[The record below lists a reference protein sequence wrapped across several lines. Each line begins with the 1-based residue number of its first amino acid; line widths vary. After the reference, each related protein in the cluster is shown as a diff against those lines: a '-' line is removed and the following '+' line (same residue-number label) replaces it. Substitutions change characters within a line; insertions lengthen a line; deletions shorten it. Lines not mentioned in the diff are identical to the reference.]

1 MVKAGNVLLKR
12 LLGTDAA
19 MVGKG
24 RGAPAEYDLS
34 PDVDPL
40 QTIQHQIRHVDCGI
54 HTEWDYLVFSL
65 VTHKQWKGFQ

>member
-1 MVKAGNVLLKR
+1 MVLLLAGRVLLKRESGTGMVKAGNVLLKR

-40 QTIQHQIRHVDCGI
+40 QYHSA
-54 HTEWDYLVFSL
+54 LN
-65 VTHKQWKGFQ
+65 